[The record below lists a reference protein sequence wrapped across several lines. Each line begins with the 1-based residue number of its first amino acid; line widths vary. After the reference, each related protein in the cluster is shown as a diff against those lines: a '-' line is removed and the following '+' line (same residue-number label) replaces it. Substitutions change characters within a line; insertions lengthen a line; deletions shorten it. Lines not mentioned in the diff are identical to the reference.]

1 MIKSFSEYGY
11 LGNKSGAYSK
21 AYSWIAILIKILL
34 LVFSH

>member
-11 LGNKSGAYSK
+11 LGNKSGAHPK
-21 AYSWIAILIKILL
+21 AYSLIAILIRILL